1 MRRVLSCTAAATA
14 LSWST
19 FAAAE
24 PRAFIELVPQAE
36 VHGDTVL
43 LGHVARLRSTD
54 LAVMRRLVHL
64 PVGRAPQPGQVA
76 VLKQESLALWIR
88 RQTGLAAADVDV
100 RGAREAQVT
109 GSAGVVRG
117 EEIGRAAA
125 ESLRM
130 WLKTRSVQAAVHVRV
145 PPRDVHAYGGEIRL
159 EPRPIDL
166 AVPRKRMVVWVDVW
180 SADVLVRTVP
190 ASLELDGLEFSGLAL
205 QGPLEERDEASTVS
219 AGNGEPFAVLRGEW
233 ATLRSVS
240 GPLVL
245 EAVVEVLQDGRSGQ
259 KVRVRQRGATAVMM
273 ARVLGPG
280 QVEIAP

>member
-1 MRRVLSCTAAATA
+1 MRRALLCAATA
-14 LSWST
+14 LACPT
-19 FAAAE
+19 LAAAE
-24 PRAFIELVPQAE
+24 PRASIELLPQAE

-43 LGHVARLRSTD
+43 LGHVARLRSAD

-76 VLKQESLALWIR
+76 VLKQESLALWVR
-88 RQTGLAAADVDV
+88 RQTGFAAADVDV

-125 ESLRM
+125 ESLRT
-130 WLKTRSVQAAVHVRV
+130 WLRAHSVHAAVHVRV

-159 EPRPIDL
+159 EPRPVDIV
-166 AVPRKRMVVWVDVW
+166 APRKRMIVWVDVW

-190 ASLELDGLEFSGLAL
+190 ASLELEGLETSGMAQ
-205 QGPLEERDEASTVS
+205 QGPLEERAEASS
-219 AGNGEPFAVLRGEW
+219 ASSGMGEPFAVMRGEW

-240 GPLVL
+240 GPVVL
-245 EAVVEVLQDGRSGQ
+245 EAAVEVLQDGRSGQ
-259 KVRVRQRGATAVMM
+259 KVRVRQRGATAVVM
-273 ARVLGPG
+273 ARVVGPG